1 MNKSLLRIT
10 SIALT
15 FIVPAWAEQKQDRL
29 ENGADLIARSQVQRK
44 LDEWK
49 LNPKTSPFALDSSLF
64 INHYWRK
71 FGYEEQLRHLL
82 RQMHEEENRPFL
94 LFEWGSSSF
103 FYMAIL
109 LNQNKALLFRGRKG
123 KVELDCTLTGD
134 FSAVFERAYQLMKR
148 YPDYQGEG
156 SVDAS
161 DAPMLSLTF
170 ASKTI
175 NRHLLIYPAFYQM
188 LLLYP
193 CLEATREWS
202 LLFQDVKNMV
212 DYRHRSLASE
222 KAVSDDVLRHTPK

>member
-10 SIALT
+10 SLTLT

-44 LDEWK
+44 LDDWK

-64 INHYWRK
+64 ISGLWRE

-82 RQMHEEENRPFL
+82 RQLHEEEERPSI
-94 LFEWGSSSF
+94 LFEWGSSSA
-103 FYMAIL
+103 FYLVVL
-109 LNQNKALLFRGRKG
+109 LNQNKAFLFRGRKG
-123 KVELDCTLTGD
+123 KVELDCTLSGD
-134 FSAVFERAYQLMKR
+134 FKAVFERAFQLMKR

-156 SVDAS
+156 TVDAS

-170 ASKTI
+170 AGKTV

-193 CLEATREWS
+193 CLEVTREWS
-202 LLFQDVKNMV
+202 LLFQDVENMV
-212 DYRHRSLASE
+212 DYRHHSAAI
-222 KAVSDDVLRHTPK
+222 KKPVSSKVLK